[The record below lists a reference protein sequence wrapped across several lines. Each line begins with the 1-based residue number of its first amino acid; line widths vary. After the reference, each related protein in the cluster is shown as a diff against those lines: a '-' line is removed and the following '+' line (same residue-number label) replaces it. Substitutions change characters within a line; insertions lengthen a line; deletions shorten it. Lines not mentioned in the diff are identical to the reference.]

1 MTAEASITES
11 VQPVPT
17 ARIDLRSDTVTLPTP
32 EMRQAMAEAVVGDDV
47 YGEDPTVNTLQQTV
61 AELLGKEAALFMPSG
76 SMTNQAAIAMHTSR
90 GQEVICAEGSHIY
103 EWELGMMAAFSGVVP
118 RFVPAPL
125 GVPDPQQ
132 VRRAVRHSIH
142 QSPTGLISLENTH
155 NKMGGTVIPLDVMQA
170 VRAVA
175 DEEGL
180 PLHLDGARMA
190 NAAAALGV
198 SLKAVA
204 APFHSVSL
212 CLSKGLGA
220 PVGSVLA
227 GSKADLVRAHR
238 YRKMLGGGMRQAGIL
253 AAAGLIALRDGPA
266 RLSADHARARQLAEA
281 LVEAGYAVNLDAVQT
296 NIIYA
301 TIPDAQQKV
310 EQWAEQ
316 GVLASALDVD
326 SVRFVLHYQIDDQML
341 ARATQVLTA

>member
-1 MTAEASITES
+1 MTFQD

-17 ARIDLRSDTVTLPTP
+17 QRIDLRSDTVTVPTP
-32 EMRQAMAEAVVGDDV
+32 EMRLAMAEAVVGDDV
-47 YGEDPTVNTLQQTV
+47 YGEDPTVNTLQSEV
-61 AELLGKEAALFMPSG
+61 ARLLGKEAALFMPSG

-132 VRRAVRHSIH
+132 VRRAVRRSIH

-155 NKMGGTVIPLDVMQA
+155 NKMGGTVIPLDVVA
-170 VRAVA
+170 AIRTVA

-198 SLKAVA
+198 SLAEVA
-204 APFHSVSL
+204 APFDSVSL

-227 GSKADLVRAHR
+227 GAKADLVRAHR

-253 AAAGLIALRDGPA
+253 AAAGLMALRDGPA
-266 RLSADHARARQLAEA
+266 RLAADHARTRKLAEA
-281 LVEAGYAVNLDAVQT
+281 LVDAGYAVNLAAVQT

-301 TIPDAQQKV
+301 TIPDAQSKV
-310 EQWAEQ
+310 ERWAEQ
-316 GVLASALDVD
+316 GLLASALDID
-326 SVRFVLHYQIDDQML
+326 SVRFVLHYQITDEML
-341 ARATQVLTA
+341 ERAVRVLTA

>member
-1 MTAEASITES
+1 
-11 VQPVPT
+11 
-17 ARIDLRSDTVTLPTP
+17 
-32 EMRQAMAEAVVGDDV
+32 
-47 YGEDPTVNTLQQTV
+47 
-61 AELLGKEAALFMPSG
+61 
-76 SMTNQAAIAMHTSR
+76 
-90 GQEVICAEGSHIY
+90 
-103 EWELGMMAAFSGVVP
+103 
-118 RFVPAPL
+118 
-125 GVPDPQQ
+125 
-132 VRRAVRHSIH
+132 
-142 QSPTGLISLENTH
+142 
-155 NKMGGTVIPLDVMQA
+155 MGGTVIPLDVMQA

-198 SLKAVA
+198 GLKDVA

-266 RLSADHARARQLAEA
+266 RLSADHARARKLAEA
-281 LVEAGYAVNLDAVQT
+281 LVEAGYAVNLEAVQT

-316 GVLASALDVD
+316 GVLASALDID
-326 SVRFVLHYQIDDQML
+326 SVRFVLHYQIDDEML
-341 ARATQVLTA
+341 ARAIGVLTA